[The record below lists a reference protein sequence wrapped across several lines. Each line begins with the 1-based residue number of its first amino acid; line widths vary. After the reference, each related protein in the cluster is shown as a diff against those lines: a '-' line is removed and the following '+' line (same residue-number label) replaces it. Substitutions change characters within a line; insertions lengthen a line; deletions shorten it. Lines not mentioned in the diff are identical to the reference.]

1 MDNKERMQIIANN
14 ITKFRKEKGIT
25 QKDLAEQIGIR
36 PSTLSDYI
44 NLRSAPSFG
53 IIQKLADFF
62 EINKSDIDTT
72 FKETDTTTS
81 TTLQAIQSVSERL
94 SESRRVIVLDTAQKQ
109 LDEQKREER
118 ELSEPVYLYDV
129 NLVSE
134 TAAASGFGYGFGYDD
149 SDRETVQVDEK
160 PPRHDIATRVSGDS
174 MEPDYHDGD
183 ILYLVDKGLTT
194 YNGELAVIAY
204 GDRSYFKKIYTEK
217 GHIRLV
223 SLNDKY
229 EDIILDF
236 PPAEDTH
243 IKIFAVVGRYGK
255 EK

>member
-25 QKDLAEQIGIR
+25 QKELAEQIGIR

-72 FKETDTTTS
+72 FKETDTKN

-94 SESRRVIVLDTAQKQ
+94 SESRRVIVLDTAKKQ
-109 LDEQKREER
+109 LDEQER
-118 ELSEPVYLYDV
+118 AESEVSDILYLYRYYDH
-129 NLVSE
+129 
-134 TAAASGFGYGFGYDD
+134 AASAGTGQYLTEVAVEHIELPVEIDADFVIPIY
-149 SDRETVQVDEK
+149 
-160 PPRHDIATRVSGDS
+160 GDS
-174 MEPDYHDGD
+174 MEPDYHNGDYIFVKLSLDLANGD
-183 ILYLVDKGLTT
+183 IGVFDYEGDAYVKQLIIEDGQAYL
-194 YNGELAVIAY
+194 
-204 GDRSYFKKIYTEK
+204 
-217 GHIRLV
+217 H
-223 SLNDKY
+223 SLNPDYTDKPITP
-229 EDIILDF
+229 ETNFRIIG
-236 PPAEDTH
+236 E
-243 IKIFAVVGRYGK
+243 VVGRYAK

>member
-25 QKDLAEQIGIR
+25 QKELAEQIGIR

-72 FKETDTTTS
+72 FKETDTKN

-94 SESRRVIVLDTAQKQ
+94 SESRRVIVLDTAKKQ
-109 LDEQKREER
+109 LDEQER
-118 ELSEPVYLYDV
+118 AESE
-129 NLVSE
+129 VS
-134 TAAASGFGYGFGYDD
+134 
-149 SDRETVQVDEK
+149 
-160 PPRHDIATRVSGDS
+160 
-174 MEPDYHDGD
+174 D
-183 ILYLVDKGLTT
+183 ILYLYRYYDHAASAGTGQYLTEVAVEHI
-194 YNGELAVIAY
+194 ELPVEIDADFVIPIY
-204 GDRSYFKKIYTEK
+204 GDSMDPDYHNGDYIFVKLSLDLANGDIGVFDYEGDAYVKQLIIEDGQAYL
-217 GHIRLV
+217 H
-223 SLNDKY
+223 SLNPDYPDKPITP
-229 EDIILDF
+229 ETNFRIIG
-236 PPAEDTH
+236 E
-243 IKIFAVVGRYGK
+243 VVGRYAK